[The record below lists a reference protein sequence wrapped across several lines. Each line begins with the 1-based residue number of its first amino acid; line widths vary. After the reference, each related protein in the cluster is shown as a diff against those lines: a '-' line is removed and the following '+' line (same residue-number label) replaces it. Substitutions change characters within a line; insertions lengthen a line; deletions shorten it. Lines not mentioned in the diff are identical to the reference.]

1 MGRFINK
8 GRDLVRASVRS
19 TPTVKRALKRAEDDV
34 EMWRHELARRMP
46 SLIKPRT
53 RKMTVAITAQCN
65 LRCVGCRYGRDFM
78 PGHQLSLEMVEGL
91 LEDGRAAGVE
101 TVRLYGGEPLLHKD
115 LPAMVRKGVEL
126 GLRVYVTTNGVLL
139 ERKIDELHEAGLRDI
154 TIGYYGTGARY
165 DAYVQRPERYA
176 ELQRGVRAVRDRYG
190 DEISLQLNYLVM
202 RPSRDLD
209 ALERAWEFALEHDM
223 TFHTDL
229 VHYSLPYFTEGL
241 DHDIQLLPEHLPEVR
256 AITERLLEL
265 KAEHPERIPESAMS
279 LRSIPDWLEK
289 GPEMDIPCDVYKMI
303 WVGADGSVK
312 LCYVT
317 FDLGNLHENRLSEIL
332 YTDTHEKAAQDAFAL
347 NCPGCHCERDARIR
361 KDRSSRAIYG
371 AAKRDSRSA

>member
-1 MGRFINK
+1 M
-8 GRDLVRASVRS
+8 RDAVRS
-19 TPTVKRALKRAEDDV
+19 RPGLKRALVRAEDDV
-34 EMWRHELARRMP
+34 EMWRHELAKRFP
-46 SLIKPRT
+46 SLVKPRT

-78 PGHQLSLEMVEGL
+78 PGHRLSLEMVKDL
-91 LEDGRAAGVE
+91 IDDGRAAGVE
-101 TVRLYGGEPLLHKD
+101 TIRLYGGEPLLHKD
-115 LPAMVRKGVEL
+115 LPAMVRHGVDA

-139 ERKIDELHEAGLRDI
+139 GKRIDELYEAGLRDI

-165 DAYVQRPERYA
+165 DAYVQRPERFV
-176 ELQRGVRAVRDRYG
+176 ELERSVQTVRERYG
-190 DEISLQLNYLVM
+190 DEMRLQLNYLVM
-202 RPSRDLD
+202 RPSRDLE
-209 ALERAWEFALEHDM
+209 ALERAWEFALRYDM

-241 DHDIQLLPEHLPEVR
+241 DHEIQLLPEHLPDVR
-256 AITERLLEL
+256 AITKRLLEL
-265 KAEHPERIPESAMS
+265 KRDHPERIPETEMS
-279 LRSIPDWLEK
+279 LRSIPDWLER

-317 FDLGNLHENRLSEIL
+317 FDLGNLHEKRLSEIL
-332 YTDTHEKAAQDAFAL
+332 YTDTHTKASRDAFAL

-361 KDRSSRAIYG
+361 KDRGSRQKYG
-371 AAKRDSRSA
+371 NPAPEPAPQRLDPGLAGT